1 MRRKSKHLGFSIGL
15 ATVLLT
21 TITGCSKTNN
31 INLANLD
38 LSKAQGKFT
47 KTSIAENSTAV
58 IYLGGNAKTVVIA
71 SSNKIVIKADR
82 KKLQMSSTPI
92 DVSGIQRLEISL
104 PDNGDKKIETYPL
117 IVQIKYYVHGDKP
130 KTVNVEERFIL
141 TPKAS
146 KKPLINSPNVF
157 GVRPNNPFLYTIA
170 TSGEKPLTYSTK
182 DLPDGLKINSK
193 TGVITGTIKNTKVKE
208 YNIKLIAQN
217 KYGSTKENL
226 LVKVGETISL
236 TPPMGWNSWYC
247 WSESIS
253 EDKVVA
259 TAKAF
264 VKTGIKDYGWTYI
277 NIDDCWQGVRGGKYN
292 AIQGNERFTDIK
304 KMADEVHAMGLKV
317 GIYSSPWQGTYA
329 GFIGGSAPSKDGK
342 YDSLNLLAENKRK
355 QKHQFFGSYPGSIK
369 RKAAEVGKYWFFD
382 KDAKQFADWGIDYIK
397 VDWHPNDIPTT
408 KKMADDLRKS
418 GRDMV
423 YSLSNNAP
431 FKNAAGLSR
440 YANLWRTTGDI
451 HDKWNSI
458 APKGFGVNKWRKFQ
472 SQGHWNDPDMLQVGN
487 LGVPNSFV
495 KTFKKSR
502 LTADEQYT
510 QITLWSMLS
519 APLLLSCD
527 IASLDKFTLS
537 LLTNREVIAINQDAK
552 GIQAYPVLKKGGLEI
567 WVKPLFE
574 KNYYAVAIFNNGNNI
589 DKKINFKW
597 SEVNFTED
605 DKKHSI
611 ESIRDLWRQRDIT
624 TKENIK
630 QFSTNVYR
638 HGVEL
643 YKVKIK

>member
-1 MRRKSKHLGFSIGL
+1 MREKGKYLGLSMGL
-15 ATVLLT
+15 ATALLT
-21 TITGCSKTNN
+21 TTASGRITNN

-38 LSKAQGKFT
+38 LTKSKGAIT
-47 KTSIAENSTAV
+47 KNSIAENSMAV
-58 IYLGGNAKTVVIA
+58 ILLRGNAKTVTIN
-71 SSNKIVIKADR
+71 SIKDLIIKADR
-82 KKLQMSSTPI
+82 KRLNISLTPI
-92 DVSGIQRLEISL
+92 DVSGVQRLEISL
-104 PDNGDKKIETYPL
+104 PDNGDKKIKSYPL
-117 IVQIKYYVHGDKP
+117 TVSIEYYSNGDKP
-130 KTVNVEERFIL
+130 KTVNIEERFIL

-146 KKPLINSPNVF
+146 KKPLINSAKIF
-157 GVRPNNPFLYTIA
+157 GVRPNNPLLYTIA
-170 TSGEKPLTYSTK
+170 ASGEKPLAYSAEN
-182 DLPDGLKINSK
+182 LPEGLKINGQ
-193 TGVITGTIKNTKVKE
+193 TGVISGTIKNTTTTKCNV
-208 YNIKLIAQN
+208 KLIVKN
-217 KYGSTKENL
+217 KYGFTEKNL
-226 LVKVGETISL
+226 LIKVGETISL

-253 EDKVVA
+253 QDKVVA

-264 VKTGIKDYGWTYI
+264 VKTGLKDYGWTYI
-277 NIDDCWQGVRGGKYN
+277 NIDDCWQGVRGGKFN

-304 KMADEVHAMGLKV
+304 KMADQVHAMGLKV

-342 YDSLNLLAENKRK
+342 YDSLTFLAENKRK

-369 RKAAEVGKYWFFD
+369 RNAAKVGKYWFFD
-382 KDAKQFADWGIDYIK
+382 KDAKQFAAWGIDYIK
-397 VDWHPNDIPTT
+397 VDWHPNDVPTT
-408 KKMADDLRKS
+408 KKMAEDLRKS
-418 GRDMV
+418 GRDLV

-431 FKNAAGLSR
+431 FKNAAELSK

-458 APKGFGVNKWRKFQ
+458 APKGFGANKWRKFQ

-487 LGVPNSFV
+487 LGIPNRFV
-495 KTFKKSR
+495 KTFKKSK

-527 IASLDKFTLS
+527 IASLDKFTLN

-552 GIQAYPVLKKGGLEI
+552 GVQAYPVLKKDGLQI

-574 KNYYAVAIFNNGNNI
+574 ENYYAVAIFNNGNNVN
-589 DKKINFKW
+589 KKISFKW
-597 SEVNFTED
+597 NEVNFTED
-605 DKKHSI
+605 GKKYSI
-611 ESIRDLWRQRDIT
+611 ESIRDLWRQRNIT
-624 TKENIK
+624 TKENLE